1 MDEPE
6 RAAEQPPS
14 DSAFVAWAQARA
26 VPLSI
31 PRHDDNYN
39 DLSFIAEVIGGKRII
54 AVGESAHYL
63 REWNR
68 WRARL
73 FKYLALEHGFT
84 TFVLEA
90 GLVEGR
96 RVHDYVGGADDEWDE
111 IAPLHQ

>member
-31 PRHDDNYN
+31 PRHDDNYD

-54 AVGESAHYL
+54 AVGESAPDPKL
-63 REWNR
+63 NPEE
-68 WRARL
+68 
-73 FKYLALEHGFT
+73 LAAWTMVANL
-84 TFVLEA
+84 VLN
-90 GLVEGR
+90 L
-96 RVHDYVGGADDEWDE
+96 DEVVNKK
-111 IAPLHQ
+111 